1 MNKILVA
8 YSTWAGATHQV
19 ADEIAKQ
26 LRTHGADVVVAS
38 AGDVK
43 DVSQYQ
49 AVYAGSSIHAG
60 QTNTPFKSFL
70 RKFKKQLSSMPV
82 AIFIV
87 CANMSEENK
96 KARKETMGW
105 VNKTMDKFSSI
116 KPVSIGLFGGAII
129 TEGDDFNKLNFM
141 FRKVVLSMKDN
152 LSKDHGKT
160 DFRDW
165 DAIRGWTDETYAQIV
180 KG

>member
-1 MNKILVA
+1 MEKILVA

-26 LRTHGADVVVAS
+26 LRSHNAQVVVAS

-43 DVSQYQ
+43 DVSEYQ

-60 QTNTPFKSFL
+60 QTNGPFKKLLS
-70 RKFKKQLSSMPV
+70 KFKKQLANLPV

-87 CANMSEENK
+87 SANMSEENA
-96 KARKETMGW
+96 KARKETLGW
-105 VNKTMDKFSSI
+105 VNKTLDKIPSI
-116 KPVSIGLFGGAII
+116 KPISIGLFGGAII
-129 TEGDDFNKLNFM
+129 TEGEDFQKLNFM
-141 FRKVVLSMKDN
+141 FRKVVLSMKDT
-152 LSKDHGKT
+152 LSKDHGET

-165 DAIRGWTDETYAQIV
+165 DAIRAWTDETYQQIV